1 MTKEYLNTFYK
12 IKITNKLIDT
22 EINSIIVVKKKE
34 KKINLFALIKNEK
47 GEYEKI
53 IMNKKY
59 KIDNKNIRG
68 TKKAEQD
75 IYIFLTYIKV
85 HKI

>member
-59 KIDNKNIRG
+59 KIDNK
-68 TKKAEQD
+68 TLEELKKQNK
-75 IYIFLTYIKV
+75 IYIFF
-85 HKI
+85 

>member
-1 MTKEYLNTFYK
+1 M
-12 IKITNKLIDT
+12 IDT

-59 KIDNKNIRG
+59 KIDNK
-68 TKKAEQD
+68 TLEELKKQNK
-75 IYIFLTYIKV
+75 IYIFF
-85 HKI
+85 

>member
-12 IKITNKLIDT
+12 IKTTNKLIDT

-59 KIDNKNIRG
+59 KIDNK
-68 TKKAEQD
+68 TLEELKKQNK
-75 IYIFLTYIKV
+75 IYIFF
-85 HKI
+85 

>member
-22 EINSIIVVKKKE
+22 KINSIIVVKKKE

-59 KIDNKNIRG
+59 KIDNK
-68 TKKAEQD
+68 TLEELKKQNK
-75 IYIFLTYIKV
+75 IYIFFWHI
-85 HKI
+85 

>member
-68 TKKAEQD
+68 TKKTEQD